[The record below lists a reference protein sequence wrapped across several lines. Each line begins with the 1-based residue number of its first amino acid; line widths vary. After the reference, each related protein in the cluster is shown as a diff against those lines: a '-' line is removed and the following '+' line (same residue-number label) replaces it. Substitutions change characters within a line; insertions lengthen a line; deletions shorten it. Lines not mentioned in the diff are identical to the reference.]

1 MKIEIKKTYGF
12 LSKGK
17 KRQCTFDIALLY
29 ILAVKLFVYIKM
41 IMQVLSSAYVWQI
54 SKLEVV
60 SLKWVT
66 VCFGQDCIL
75 MMTCLTFQNSKKRT
89 IVDIDLN
96 VESSIS
102 TTQLNT
108 NTVVAKAE
116 DYYLRFPIK
125 NIDDIP
131 DYNKEI
137 SVHHCYCHRF

>member
-1 MKIEIKKTYGF
+1 
-12 LSKGK
+12 
-17 KRQCTFDIALLY
+17 
-29 ILAVKLFVYIKM
+29 M
-41 IMQVLSSAYVWQI
+41 IMHVLSSSYVWQI
-54 SKLEVV
+54 SKLRVV

-75 MMTCLTFQNSKKRT
+75 MMTCLTFQNSKKHT
-89 IVDIDLN
+89 IVDMDLN

-108 NTVVAKAE
+108 NTVMAKAE

-131 DYNKEI
+131 DYNKYI
-137 SVHHCYCHRF
+137 NL